1 MWLMA
6 TGLMELP
13 APSFLKLS
21 QTMTVQPAAAS
32 PKSQIAPTV
41 ETVDGLT
48 IRYATTGRDA
58 RDTVLLCSPW
68 PESLFA
74 FAPIWDT
81 LSRDFSLVA
90 FDLPG
95 FGQSEGRTD
104 LMSPHA
110 MGEFVVR
117 LADHFGLGQPHVIGP
132 DVGTPALL
140 FAAANHPRR
149 FRSIV
154 AGSGASTYPLQV
166 AGDLKAMIEA
176 ATIAPFRTIGAD
188 TIMRGFVGSI
198 RNYAVPAF
206 VRDDYIASYAGERLF
221 DSMTYVRNYPSDL
234 QVLASRLP
242 QIATPVQLIVG
253 RNDPYGLCA
262 DAERLQRQLPVSKLD
277 VLETGHCVWE
287 EDAANYGRI
296 VSAWMKGGFR
306 TLT

>member
-1 MWLMA
+1 M
-6 TGLMELP
+6 GD
-13 APSFLKLS
+13 
-21 QTMTVQPAAAS
+21 TVTEQSTIES
-32 PKSQIAPTV
+32 PKSRIAPTV
-41 ETVDGLT
+41 ETVAGLA
-48 IRYATTGRDA
+48 IRYATTERGA

-74 FAPIWDT
+74 FVPIWDI
-81 LSRDFSLVA
+81 LSRDFSLIA

-110 MGEFVVR
+110 MGEFIVR
-117 LADHFGLGQPHVIGP
+117 LADHFDLEQPHVIGP

-140 FAAANHPRR
+140 FAAANHPHR

-166 AGDLKAMIEA
+166 DGDLKAMIEA
-176 ATIAPFRTIGAD
+176 DTTAPFRAIGAD
-188 TIMRGFVGSI
+188 TIMRGFVGGI
-198 RNYAVPAF
+198 RNYDVPAF

-221 DSMTYVRNYPSDL
+221 ESMTYVRNYPNDL
-234 QVLASRLP
+234 HVLATRLP
-242 QIATPVQLIVG
+242 QISTPVQLIVG
-253 RNDPYGLCA
+253 RNDPYGLCL
-262 DAERLQRQLPVSKLD
+262 DAERLHEHLPISKLA

-296 VSAWMKGGFR
+296 ASEWMRGGFR
-306 TLT
+306 ALAPS

>member
-1 MWLMA
+1 M
-6 TGLMELP
+6 TE
-13 APSFLKLS
+13 PS
-21 QTMTVQPAAAS
+21 TIES

-41 ETVDGLT
+41 ETVDGLS
-48 IRYATTGRDA
+48 IRYATAGRTA

-81 LSRDFSLVA
+81 LSRDFSLIA

-117 LADHFGLGQPHVIGP
+117 LADHFGLEQPHVIGP

-140 FAAANHPRR
+140 FAAANHPHR

-176 ATIAPFRTIGAD
+176 DTTAPFRAIGAE
-188 TIMRGFVGSI
+188 TIMRGFVSGI

-234 QVLASRLP
+234 EVLAPRLP
-242 QIATPVQLIVG
+242 QISTPVQLIVG

-262 DAERLQRQLPVSKLD
+262 DAERLDRQLPISKLD

-296 VSAWMKGGFR
+296 ASEWMRSGFR
-306 TLT
+306 TLIRS